1 MVTDETEA
9 LLTALESQRG
19 HIIGALDGL
28 SSDDLRRPVL
38 PSGWTPLG
46 LVRHLAMDVERF
58 WFRAVVAGETVELC
72 SGAEAWQIPP
82 GMPDAAVIGLYRDEI
97 AAANAII
104 EATPIDAMPKWWPD
118 FFADS
123 PARPL
128 RGTMLHV
135 ITETATHAGQLDAV
149 RELID
154 GRQWIVL
161 TEE

>member
-28 SSDDLRRPVL
+28 SPDDLRRPVL

-118 FFADS
+118 FFANF
-123 PARPL
+123 PPRPL
-128 RGTMLHV
+128 RKTLLHV
-135 ITETATHAGQLDAV
+135 ITETATHAGHLDAA

-154 GRQWIVL
+154 GGQWLVL
-161 TEE
+161 TR